1 MKFSNVCV
9 IVLGAIP
16 GSVSAFSSSSAFAPH
31 SVALN
36 TRLQMSSEEDEV
48 DDIDDALSKLI
59 GKRDGITKKKAS
71 TPKTP
76 MVPPDDLPELKE
88 PLSDKTGMDIFE
100 MPEFKTK
107 RPLRS
112 AKKEESDDEL
122 DTVGNS
128 GELYIDY
135 QAEYEDEN
143 DLHIPNRMGFG
154 TMAWGDQ
161 DAGFKVGKR
170 LKKKEKK
177 RGKFLAGDLQVA
189 YNKLTEA
196 GITFVD
202 TSENYGLSSRKENLS
217 AEEIIGTILEENT
230 QSNPIVAT
238 TMSNPWKSLRQG
250 TGVRIG
256 TKSAILKV
264 IEQSCERM
272 GTSAI
277 DLYQVPSKMFYL
289 GTPGVVADAL
299 CMAMDQG
306 LINHVGVCNMGKT
319 SMKNFAKKLKKNGY
333 DLTSN
338 QFEFSLTNRKAYKSG
353 LIQACKQLGVIPIAH
368 TPLGGGLAT
377 GVYTATDP
385 TGGQA
390 SGIAPFSFKTL
401 DKYSSLHGMLETVSL
416 RVNKR
421 LEKEKK
427 DNQDR
432 YKARYRGA
440 PEVNTSTTTAQIA
453 INYVVAKGCVP
464 VPGINTPQHADEL
477 LGCLGWALTDKEVK
491 MLDDAADASDLGVTV

>member
-1 MKFSNVCV
+1 MGVVPGTVC
-9 IVLGAIP
+9 
-16 GSVSAFSSSSAFAPH
+16 AFSGSRTFTHH
-31 SVALN
+31 SVAP
-36 TRLQMSSEEDEV
+36 TVRLQMSTEEEEDDV
-48 DDIDDALSKLI
+48 DDALAKLI
-59 GKRDGITKKKAS
+59 GKRGGIVKKAAS
-71 TPKTP
+71 SPKGP
-76 MVPPDDLPELKE
+76 VIPPDDLPELKD
-88 PLSDKTGMDIFE
+88 PLPEKTGMDIFE
-100 MPEFKTK
+100 MPDFKVK
-107 RPLRS
+107 RPLRTG
-112 AKKEESDDEL
+112 KKDEDDN
-122 DTVGNS
+122 DPDSVGEK
-128 GELYIDY
+128 GDLFIDY
-135 QAEYEDEN
+135 QAEYDDEN
-143 DLHIPNRMGFG
+143 DLHISNRIGFG
-154 TMAWGDQ
+154 TKAWGDQ
-161 DAGFKVGKR
+161 DAGFKIGKR

-189 YNKLTEA
+189 YNKLTEG
-196 GITFVD
+196 GISLVD

-217 AEEIIGTILEENT
+217 AEEILGTILEENT
-230 QSNPIVAT
+230 QSIPLVAS
-238 TMSNPWKSLRQG
+238 TMSNPWRSLKQG

-319 SMKNFAKKLKKNGY
+319 SMKNFAQKLKKRGY
-333 DLTSN
+333 ELTSN
-338 QFEFSLTNRKAYKSG
+338 QFEFSLINRKAHKSG

-368 TPLGGGLAT
+368 TPLGAGLAA
-377 GVYTATDP
+377 GIYTATEP

-390 SGIAPFSFKTL
+390 GGVAPFTFKTL

-421 LEKEKK
+421 LGKEQK

-440 PEVNTSTTTAQIA
+440 PEVNTSTTTTQLA

-464 VPGINTPQHADEL
+464 VPGINNPQQADEL